1 MNNQTSQFAI
11 REEEEKDFKAIS
23 RLLEEAF
30 AKDPHSDHQ
39 EAILAERLRGSA
51 SYIRQL
57 SLVAIANG
65 KVVGYLMMS
74 KAKVG
79 EETALA
85 LAPLAVLP
93 FFQKQGIGTSLVE
106 TAHEIASKLG
116 YSLSLVLGEP
126 LYYSRFGYKP
136 STGFGIKSPFDVPE
150 ENYMAISLNGQTK
163 IYEGKVVYGEA
174 FG

>member
-11 REEEEKDFKAIS
+11 GEEEEKDFKAIS

-30 AKDPHSDHQ
+30 AKDSHSDHQ
-39 EAILAERLRGSA
+39 EAILVERLRGSA

-79 EETALA
+79 
-85 LAPLAVLP
+85 
-93 FFQKQGIGTSLVE
+93 
-106 TAHEIASKLG
+106 
-116 YSLSLVLGEP
+116 
-126 LYYSRFGYKP
+126 RKP
-136 STGFGIKSPFDVPE
+136 PWRWRP
-150 ENYMAISLNGQTK
+150 
-163 IYEGKVVYGEA
+163 
-174 FG
+174 